1 MINVCIS
8 LYTGK
13 FKGITYLHQAVDI
26 QCLYIPVNMLTCI
39 CRLKKYVSTFS
50 NSFAGNSYLSRTFE
64 DGKGT
69 RTRK

>member
-26 QCLYIPVNMLTCI
+26 QCLYIPVNMYMQI
-39 CRLKKYVSTFS
+39 KKYVSTFS